1 MITPQ
6 KQIKRLAELAKDVRE
21 HAQDQ
26 YAAGNQGL
34 AMQAVYYAE
43 GIERAMVEIAAL
55 NSIEMHQMEELRSFD
70 LDECRARFAPIPLE
84 SFAAEQRPRGSLLR
98 RSATQ
103 PNNGHFGPRQ
113 QSSRFRQPELR

>member
-1 MITPQ
+1 MMTPQ

-43 GIERAMVEIAAL
+43 GIEQAMVEIAAL
-55 NSIEMHQMEELRSFD
+55 NCIEMREMEELRSFD
-70 LDECRARFAPIPLE
+70 LDECRARFASIHVG
-84 SFAAEQRPRGSLLR
+84 SCGAEQKSQGSLLK
-98 RSATQ
+98 RSDTQ
-103 PNNGHFGPRQ
+103 SSTRHFGPGH
-113 QSSRFRQPELR
+113 QSWRTHQTELR

>member
-1 MITPQ
+1 MMTPQ
-6 KQIKRLAELAKDVRE
+6 KQIKRLAEVAKDVRE

-55 NSIEMHQMEELRSFD
+55 NSIEMHQMEELRSFN
-70 LDECRARFAPIPLE
+70 LDECRARFAPI
-84 SFAAEQRPRGSLLR
+84 SIGSCTGEQEPQRLALRGSGVG
-98 RSATQ
+98 
-103 PNNGHFGPRQ
+103 PNNGRFGRRQ
-113 QSSRFRQPELR
+113 QSLRFRQPELR

>member
-1 MITPQ
+1 MMTPQ

-21 HAQDQ
+21 HAQNQ

-34 AMQAVYYAE
+34 AMQAVHYAE

-70 LDECRARFAPIPLE
+70 LDECRARFAPIPHE
-84 SFAAEQRPRGSLLR
+84 SFAAEQRPRASLLK
-98 RSATQ
+98 RSGTQ
-103 PNNGHFGPRQ
+103 PNNGDFGPRQ
-113 QSSRFRQPELR
+113 QSWRFRQPELR